1 MPLVPLIDP
10 RRRVRVVLSST
21 ALLSFMSVRKAAALA
36 LAQLGAAAFFIAGVS
51 TAVLGPR
58 AGWFVLAAVVLAAF
72 VRAIDIESW
81 AVFIPG
87 GFVGRVEYAF
97 GPSLAGTAAA
107 TVLTERFVL
116 AALAVVV
123 AGHYASGVA
132 VTAIAGLRLTGL
144 LRPEDFATMLAVVM
158 VGLLWIRARVGLDL
172 RSDTIARGVWIGVGV
187 LVLTALWSV
196 VSAVRTA
203 PPLAPLVSL
212 PAPVPTLRWYLD
224 AGLTC
229 LTGLCLVLPAIGGG
243 EVLAQAAHELEPPR
257 VQALRRTAL
266 LTLVFALFVTTLT
279 TFLFAL
285 LIPATEQAAW
295 ITAPMA
301 GLAQHLVAPRWLR
314 DVLAIGLVIAAV
326 LMLVPAAHAALGDAE
341 HMLEGLSTQGIL
353 PEGLAA
359 LHSRFGTPARAIAV
373 AAAATILIILA
384 GSGRVEWLGRAYAIA
399 VAASVALK
407 TATLLRLRRKRTEP
421 KPFKAGAN
429 LQVGRREIPLG
440 VIGSGLIVGVSAL
453 AMIAMGDG
461 PSIATVALIGG
472 LTVLFTFGARDVES
486 RVVADSPATLD
497 LLPAAELSLDHI
509 DARVG
514 NVLVPVRN
522 PRALTHLHSALQA
535 ARDRDVVVMT
545 VRLVGLDV
553 AEDGATDAAPT
564 LAEQRLLSE
573 VIAVAER
580 QGRSVRLLIVPAH
593 NVFDAIVSTILRL
606 RSSDVHVGESATLS
620 ADEQARLLGEAW
632 ENAAKPEP
640 LDVRLVVYHRSGRTD
655 SYHLGAHPPSL
666 TAADLDQIHRLWLDV
681 TKAIGPQVHH
691 HDVVRAALRQME
703 QQLNG
708 PQREEAL
715 GVVRQIARLADELAA
730 VLRARDYARLR
741 DMIRNR
747 HAGELAALLT
757 EMSIEDQVV
766 VFRVMP
772 RKDAATVFE
781 YLEHDAKDTLLKA
794 MAQEDVAALLN
805 DMAPDDRTM
814 FLEELPATATRQ
826 LLGLLTPKERSVA
839 VTLLGYPERSI
850 GRLMTPHYV
859 AIREGWTVREVLD
872 YVRAHGQDSETL
884 NVIYVIDEQGLLIDD
899 IRIRE
904 FLLAPVDRKVADL
917 MDRRFVSLKAT
928 DDQTAAVAV
937 FREYDRSALPVTDT
951 TGMLIGIVTI
961 DDVLDVAE
969 ATATREIQ
977 RIGGSE
983 ALDEPYMDIG
993 FGRMIQKRAGWLTA
1007 LFLGEML
1014 TATAMASF
1022 EQEITKAVVLALFVP
1037 LIISSGG
1044 NSGSQA
1050 ATLVIRALALGEVG
1064 LRDWWRVMR
1073 REILAGVAL
1082 GLILGTI
1089 GFLRITLWSAFADT
1103 YGQHWLLIAWTVALS
1118 LVGVVLWGTLTG
1130 SLLPLLMRRLG
1141 FDPAASSA
1149 PFVATLVDVTGLVIY
1164 FTVALVVLH
1173 GTLL

>member
-1 MPLVPLIDP
+1 
-10 RRRVRVVLSST
+10 
-21 ALLSFMSVRKAAALA
+21 
-36 LAQLGAAAFFIAGVS
+36 
-51 TAVLGPR
+51 
-58 AGWFVLAAVVLAAF
+58 
-72 VRAIDIESW
+72 
-81 AVFIPG
+81 
-87 GFVGRVEYAF
+87 
-97 GPSLAGTAAA
+97 
-107 TVLTERFVL
+107 
-116 AALAVVV
+116 
-123 AGHYASGVA
+123 
-132 VTAIAGLRLTGL
+132 
-144 LRPEDFATMLAVVM
+144 
-158 VGLLWIRARVGLDL
+158 
-172 RSDTIARGVWIGVGV
+172 
-187 LVLTALWSV
+187 
-196 VSAVRTA
+196 
-203 PPLAPLVSL
+203 
-212 PAPVPTLRWYLD
+212 
-224 AGLTC
+224 
-229 LTGLCLVLPAIGGG
+229 
-243 EVLAQAAHELEPPR
+243 
-257 VQALRRTAL
+257 
-266 LTLVFALFVTTLT
+266 
-279 TFLFAL
+279 
-285 LIPATEQAAW
+285 
-295 ITAPMA
+295 MA
-301 GLAQHLVAPRWLR
+301 GLAQHLAAPRWLR

-341 HMLEGLSTQGIL
+341 QMLEGLSTQGIL

-359 LHSRFGTPARAIAV
+359 LHSRFGTPARAIDV

-407 TATLLRLRRKRTEP
+407 AATLLRLRRKRTES
-421 KPFKAGAN
+421 KPFKAGVN

-553 AEDGATDAAPT
+553 AEDAATDAAPT

-632 ENAAKPEP
+632 EKAAKPEP

-681 TKAIGPQVHH
+681 TKAIGPHVHH

>member
-1 MPLVPLIDP
+1 MAIAPLIGP

-36 LAQLGAAAFFIAGVS
+36 LAQLGVAAFFIAGVS
-51 TAVLGPR
+51 SATLGPS
-58 AGWFVLAAVVLAAF
+58 AGWFVLVAAVLAAF

-97 GPSLAGTAAA
+97 GPPLAAGAAA

-116 AALAVVV
+116 AALAAVIV
-123 AGHYASGVA
+123 GHYASGVA

-144 LRPEDFATMLAVVM
+144 LRPEDFATMVAVVI

-172 RSDTIARGVWIGVGV
+172 RSDTIARAVWISVGV
-187 LVLTALWSV
+187 LVLTALWSAAT
-196 VSAVRTA
+196 AVRIA
-203 PPLAPLVSL
+203 
-212 PAPVPTLRWYLD
+212 APVGPIVRLPDPDPSVRWYLD
-224 AGLTC
+224 ETLKW
-229 LTGLCLVLPAIGGG
+229 LLGLCLVVPTIGGG
-243 EVLAQAAHELEPPR
+243 EALAQAAHELEPPR

-266 LTLVFALFVTTLT
+266 VTLLFALFVTTLT

-285 LIPATEQAAW
+285 LVPAPEQSAW
-295 ITAPMA
+295 VSAPLA
-301 GLAQHLVAPRWLR
+301 GLAQHLAAPRWLR
-314 DVLAIGLVIAAV
+314 DVVAIAVVLAALLILA
-326 LMLVPAAHAALGDAE
+326 PAAHAALGDAE
-341 HMLEGLSTQGIL
+341 HVLEGLSAKGTL
-353 PEGLAA
+353 PEALAA
-359 LHSRFGTPARAIAV
+359 LHTRFGTPARAIDV
-373 AAAATILIILA
+373 TAAATILIVLA

-399 VAASVALK
+399 VAATVVLK
-407 TATLLRLRRKRTEP
+407 AATLLRLRRKRTEA
-421 KPFKAGAN
+421 KPFKVALN
-429 LQVGRREIPLG
+429 LEFGHREVALG
-440 VIGSGLIVGVSAL
+440 VIGCGALVGASAL
-453 AMIAMGDG
+453 AMIASGDG
-461 PSIATVALIGG
+461 PSIATLGLLAG
-472 LTVLFTFGARDVES
+472 LTVLFTFGRHELET
-486 RVVADSPATLD
+486 RVVSESPATLD
-497 LLPAAELSLDHI
+497 LLPAAELSLNQI

-522 PRALTHLHSALQA
+522 PHSLMHLSAALQA

-545 VRLVGLDV
+545 VRLVGVDV
-553 AEDGATDAAPT
+553 AEDAATDAAPT
-564 LAEQRLLSE
+564 TAEQRLLSE

-580 QGRSVRLLIVPAH
+580 QGRPVRLLIVPAH

-606 RSSDVHVGESATLS
+606 RSSDIHVGESSTLS
-620 ADEQARLLGEAW
+620 ADEQARLLGDAW
-632 ENAAKPEP
+632 ERAEKTEA

-681 TKAIGPQVHH
+681 SKAIGPHVHH

-708 PQREEAL
+708 TQREEAL

-757 EMSIEDQVV
+757 ELSTEDQVV

-781 YLEHDAKDTLLKA
+781 YLEHDAKETLLKA

-859 AIREGWTVREVLD
+859 AVREHWTVREVLD

-884 NVIYVIDEQGLLIDD
+884 NVIYVVDEQGLLIDD

-917 MDRRFVSLKAT
+917 MDRHFVALKAT

-993 FGRMIQKRAGWLTA
+993 FAKMIQKRAGWLTA

-1073 REILAGVAL
+1073 REILAGLAL
-1082 GLILGTI
+1082 GMILGAI